1 MEEKEL
7 HIEIES
13 ETPSELDELNSL
25 DGTLEEA
32 EALLDEI
39 DDETDPEEV
48 EKTKKKVLFLAG
60 AALGLAL
67 VAALVLILTHKKKN

>member
-67 VAALVLILTHKKKN
+67 VAALVLILTRKKKN